1 MSDAAAFEFWAA
13 LQERS
18 GVSFDQDEA
27 VIRLRVPKSEKAN
40 MVGVV
45 ALTDCAFRVR
55 IDQVRRRDSA
65 LADTVTPVKDVMAL
79 LLQLA
84 EEPTPNE

>member
-1 MSDAAAFEFWAA
+1 
-13 LQERS
+13 
-18 GVSFDQDEA
+18 
-27 VIRLRVPKSEKAN
+27 